1 MLLMSA
7 ADVVQNHGREAGA
20 IGANRVDT
28 DEKLS
33 ALRRAALEVRL
44 ELIKMFSYE
53 KVHHFGGCLSCVDI
67 LTVLYLYKMKFSA
80 QCAGDPQRDRFIM
93 SKGHSIPTQYVLL
106 AKLGIIPKAEL
117 ATIKELGTRLQ
128 GHPDIL
134 KTPCLEAPTGSLGM
148 GLSYANGIALAAR
161 MDGLKFNVY
170 VLMGDGELQEGQVW
184 EAAMTSSHYGLG
196 NVCVVVDRNR
206 FQSQGEVE
214 RSMGVEPLEE
224 KWRAFGWDTVRI
236 DGHDVRQI
244 CDAVDRVDGQR
255 VRPLTII
262 ADTIKGKG
270 VSFLEDTY
278 QYHTGKLSKEQYVR
292 ALEEIQESMTGL

>member
-1 MLLMSA
+1 MLPVSM
-7 ADVVQNHGREAGA
+7 NER
-20 IGANRVDT
+20 
-28 DEKLS
+28 LS
-33 ALRRAALEVRL
+33 ALRRAAGEVRL
-44 ELIKMFSYE
+44 ELIRMFSYE

-67 LTVLYLYKMKFSA
+67 LTVLYLYKMKYSA
-80 QCAGDPQRDRFIM
+80 QCAADAQRDRFIM

-106 AKLGIIPKAEL
+106 ARLGIIPKAEL

-161 MDGLKFNVY
+161 MDGLRFNVY

-196 NVCVVVDRNR
+196 NICVVIDRNR

-224 KWRAFGWDTVRI
+224 KWRAFGWEAVRI
-236 DGHDVRQI
+236 DGHDVGQI
-244 CDAVDRVDGQR
+244 CEAVDRMDGR
-255 VRPLTII
+255 TVKPLAII
-262 ADTIKGKG
+262 AETIKGKG
-270 VSFLEDTY
+270 VSFLEGTY
-278 QYHTGKLSKEQYVR
+278 QYHNSKLSKEQYLR
-292 ALEEIQESMTGL
+292 ALEEIQESLSGL